1 MKVSTKKMNSRI
13 ESQVYKIFYQVLND
27 CKNEIEV
34 EQVLKSVM
42 SEVEILA
49 IAKRLA
55 IAVFLDKGH
64 SYEHIKNVLKVSSAT
79 VAGVAEK
86 MNDRGLQLA
95 INKVKAEEWADVWSA
110 KISKALE
117 KLLNKGSE

>member
-1 MKVSTKKMNSRI
+1 MKTSAKNMNPKI
-13 ESQVYKIFYQVLND
+13 KNQVYKIFYQVLND
-27 CKNEIEV
+27 CKNEIEM

-49 IAKRLA
+49 VAKRLA

-64 SYEHIKNVLKVSSAT
+64 SYDHIKNVLKVSSAT
-79 VAGVAEK
+79 IAGVAEN
-86 MNDRGLQLA
+86 MNERGMQIALQ
-95 INKVKAEEWADVWSA
+95 KVKAEEWADVWSA

-117 KLLNKGSE
+117 KLLKN